1 MEKYIHGVREVKPNW
16 GTVEANN
23 SNSGSINLELQHI
36 ATRMGRFETRYWKHL
51 TWNKTHRQSRDE
63 E

>member
-51 TWNKTHRQSRDE
+51 T
-63 E
+63 